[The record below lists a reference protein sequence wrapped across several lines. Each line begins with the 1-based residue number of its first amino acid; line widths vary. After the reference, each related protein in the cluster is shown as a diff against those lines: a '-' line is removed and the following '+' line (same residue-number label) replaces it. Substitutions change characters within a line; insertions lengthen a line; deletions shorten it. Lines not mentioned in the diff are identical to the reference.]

1 MTFTSV
7 AVLIS
12 WQCQYLDPS
21 LYYPDQVWLGLQHSL
36 LIGLVLYESEISK
49 ISDFIYYTYT

>member
-49 ISDFIYYTYT
+49 ISDIIYYT

>member
-1 MTFTSV
+1 MTFTYV

-21 LYYPDQVWLGLQHSL
+21 LYHPDQVWLGLQHSL

-49 ISDFIYYTYT
+49 ISDIIYYT